1 MRAILACLTLGA
13 ALLSMAD
20 EADAQT
26 TELDRSLEQ
35 LVTDYTRLY
44 TRETFAEWRALFLPT
59 FTSTSTTADGGTSV
73 RSLEAFLAAQERGFR
88 ESQRMGERLERVR
101 IDRRGRI
108 AMVAADFE
116 YWNNDTTRRGTLV
129 LAAVHVRE
137 GWRFQSLVF
146 SYPD

>member
-1 MRAILACLTLGA
+1 MRALLVCLTLGA

-20 EADAQT
+20 EADAQAT
-26 TELDRSLEQ
+26 DLDRSLER

-44 TRETFAEWRALFLPT
+44 TKESFAEWRALFLPT

-88 ESQRMGERLERVR
+88 EAQRMGERLEKVR

-116 YWNNDTTRRGTLV
+116 YWNNDATRRGTLV

>member
-1 MRAILACLTLGA
+1 MRALLACLTLGA

-20 EADAQT
+20 EADAQAT
-26 TELDRSLEQ
+26 DLDRSLEQ

-44 TRETFAEWRALFLPT
+44 TRETFAEWRGLFLPT

-73 RSLEAFLAAQERGFR
+73 RTLEAFLAAQERGFR
-88 ESQRMGERLERVR
+88 EAQRMGERLENVR

-108 AMVAADFE
+108 AMVAADFV
-116 YWNNDTTRRGTLV
+116 YWNNETTRRGTLV